1 MGVVEELENL
11 GEAEVLRGMAKG
23 LHGQPGSQVRSQ
35 VEAWLRL
42 KEFERTQLPI
52 GGKEPNIPLIFLS
65 YDTRDIEL
73 VHYIDSIL
81 KRVFQERIK
90 TFIAQRDIKP
100 GQAAFQ
106 RMLHD
111 SLAKSRLVLALCTKR
126 SLTSPWLWFESGA
139 GFGRGDF
146 IPMLSGVTPE
156 AIKPPMNIFQGK
168 SLDNKPHIEQ
178 LLARVAEITGTQ
190 TETTITDDEFNR
202 LIEISQRLDSLKEEI
217 KKSEL
222 HLTIE
227 GQTLL
232 KKAAIGENGSILI
245 TTDWHGTT
253 ITTDRFEIRT
263 NDPPRRKAKYL
274 KAFDDLVTFQL
285 IHACDSD
292 NKLFQVTDLGYEVAD
307 SINSTFEED
316 EETEVAKPSSRRA
329 EKRRPNRVA
338 GG

>member
-1 MGVVEELENL
+1 MGIVEELEKL

-42 KEFERTQLPI
+42 KEFERTQVTPI
-52 GGKEPNIPLIFLS
+52 TAEKPEIPLVFLS

-81 KRVFQERIK
+81 KRVFQDKIR

-106 RMLHD
+106 RMLQD
-111 SLAKSRLVLALCTKR
+111 SLAKSRLVLALCTKH

-146 IPMLSGVTPE
+146 IPMLSGVTPA

-178 LLARVAEITGTQ
+178 LLARVAEITGT
-190 TETTITDDEFNR
+190 EIDTTITDEEFDQ
-202 LIEISQRLDSLKEEI
+202 LIEICLRLDTAISNSASL
-217 KKSEL
+217 
-222 HLTIE
+222 
-227 GQTLL
+227 
-232 KKAAIGENGSILI
+232 
-245 TTDWHGTT
+245 
-253 ITTDRFEIRT
+253 
-263 NDPPRRKAKYL
+263 
-274 KAFDDLVTFQL
+274 
-285 IHACDSD
+285 
-292 NKLFQVTDLGYEVAD
+292 EVAD
-307 SINSTFEED
+307 ANLPKILTKQIQDNFLKDYKRIFVISTSFSRLNEEFKKFSASTPAETKFMFLNHNIID
-316 EETEVAKPSSRRA
+316 EEGDLTPLGAQLLRQLA
-329 EKRRPNRVA
+329 A
-338 GG
+338 I